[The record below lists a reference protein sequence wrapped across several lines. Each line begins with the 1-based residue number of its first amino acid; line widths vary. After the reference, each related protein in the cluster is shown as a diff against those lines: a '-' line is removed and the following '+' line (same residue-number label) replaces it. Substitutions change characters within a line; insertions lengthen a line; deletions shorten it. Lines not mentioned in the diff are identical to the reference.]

1 MTVESIMT
9 PKVVSVKPDCPLA
22 EILKKLFA
30 YGVSCVLVC
39 EDDTPVGI
47 ISERDIVGVALN
59 LASDKGEPRGTAQ
72 DLMTSPLITV
82 AVDAPVEDAI
92 ELATEQRIRHLPVV
106 DGSGA
111 LVGLVTQSNLL
122 HALAD

>member
-9 PKVVSVKPDCPLA
+9 PKVVSVKADCPIT
-22 EILKKLFA
+22 EVLKKLWA

-47 ISERDIVGVALN
+47 ISERDVVGVALH
-59 LASDKGEPRGTAQ
+59 LASAQGEPRRLAG

-82 AVDAPVEDAI
+82 RADAPLDEAVA
-92 ELATEQRIRHLPVV
+92 LATEQRIRHLPVV
-106 DGSGA
+106 DAAGV
-111 LVGLVTQSNLL
+111 LVGLVTQGDLL
-122 HALAD
+122 HALSD